1 MAEEE
6 SADLTD
12 DFFMERLT
20 YRDTIFYRESEL
32 QSAVFKHRI
41 LHFRFARGR
50 QRAAQMNSSV
60 KLLQRNKS

>member
-20 YRDTIFYRESEL
+20 YRDTIFYHESEL
-32 QSAVFKHRI
+32 
-41 LHFRFARGR
+41 
-50 QRAAQMNSSV
+50 
-60 KLLQRNKS
+60 